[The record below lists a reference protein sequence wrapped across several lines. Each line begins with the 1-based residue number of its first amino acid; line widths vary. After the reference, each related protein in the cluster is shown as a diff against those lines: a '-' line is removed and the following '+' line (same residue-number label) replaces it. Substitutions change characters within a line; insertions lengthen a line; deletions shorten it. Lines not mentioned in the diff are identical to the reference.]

1 MGKNVTFANREVCN
15 LIFCDFKTKKPFH
28 IMDYANVTTQEI
40 AGEPVYA
47 TGGQGAPRRV
57 VFHGQKTGTVTVETQ
72 IFTAE
77 LFSIMTGASIEK
89 TAQFI
94 KRLELTANNNTL
106 TIPLGVTL
114 LANTIEVFAANDDMG
129 TPLAITISGQTITLP
144 SDATGDF
151 IVYGI
156 ESIASGVK
164 KLSIKS
170 TTFPKDVIIYG
181 ETIMK
186 GEDGTIYPYKMII
199 YKASPQINFSLGL
212 SSSGDPSTLTL
223 TFDIMADGD
232 DNMMDMILLDEE

>member
-1 MGKNVTFANREVCN
+1 MGKNITFANREVCN

-57 VFHGQKTGTVTVETQ
+57 VFHGQKTGTLTVETQ
-72 IFTAE
+72 ILTAE
-77 LFSIMTGASIEK
+77 LFSIMTGAAIES
-89 TAQFI
+89 TAKFI
-94 KRLELTANNNTL
+94 KRLELAATNEKL
-106 TIPLGVTL
+106 TIPNGTTF
-114 LANTIEVFAANDDMG
+114 ANGTINVYAANDDMG
-129 TPLAITISGQTITLP
+129 TALNVTVSGQEITLP
-144 SDATGDF
+144 VGSTGDF

-156 ESIASGVK
+156 ESIESGVK

-170 TTFPKDVIIYG
+170 TTFPKDVTIYG

-199 YKASPQINFSLGL
+199 YKASPQTNFSLGL
-212 SSSGDPSTLTL
+212 SSSGDPTTLTL